1 MRGCD
6 VTIGSRPGCVVVAS
20 MKASWVGCPEWPQDG
35 ALKRCLRIYRTGLEG
50 LAGMLLIGCFFKLN

>member
-20 MKASWVGCPEWPQDG
+20 MKSSCVATGWCSEEVP
-35 ALKRCLRIYRTGLEG
+35 LRIYRTDLEG
-50 LAGMLLIGCFFKLN
+50 LAGMLLIECFFFLN